1 MTAYDMIDTYLGPAA
16 SGPFA
21 IPCDG
26 RRTVVVDGK
35 QIQYGP
41 LTGTIT
47 LADGM
52 KIVLLDDPG
61 ITAEIDYGMHA
72 VVKRIECTPTATFA
86 MCHKLGFVFRKK
98 INLSFEDA

>member
-1 MTAYDMIDTYLGPAA
+1 MTAYEMINTYLGPAA

-21 IPCDG
+21 LPCDG
-26 RRTVVVDGK
+26 RKTVVVDGK

-41 LTGTIT
+41 LSGTIT

-52 KIVLLDDPG
+52 KIITLDEPG
-61 ITAEIDYGMHA
+61 ILAEIEFGMHA

-86 MCHKLGFVFRKK
+86 VGKALGFVRRKQ
-98 INLSFEDA
+98 INLSFGDA